1 MTEYRGRRRA
11 CPDVFCGGAGWPY
24 IIRMSQ
30 RPSLLLILLVVMPLS
45 LLAWLGSY
53 LAMDAARR
61 TNETRRLVQD
71 SRFAAVDPQ
80 LIEDVK
86 KHTDEFARTALF
98 PVYLAVASGSVLV
111 VALGWLFFRES
122 NRAMR
127 EAQERVTFVN
137 QVSHELKTPLTN
149 IQLYAEMAANRAEKA
164 DDQTAQRYLGV
175 VAAETSRLSRLIN
188 NVLNL
193 ARKQRDKLTVQLR
206 PCVLDEIVEKAVENW
221 RPLLDTRQISVESK
235 LGAPQAIDLDADAIT
250 QILGNLLS
258 NIEKYAAQ
266 GKYAG
271 IITEM
276 DDASTRLIVQ
286 DRGTGIAA
294 GKREMVFEAFE
305 RLRSDLTEGVSGT
318 GIGLTISREL
328 ARLHGGTLEV
338 DVNYRE
344 GARFVLTLPK
354 ARP

>member
-1 MTEYRGRRRA
+1 
-11 CPDVFCGGAGWPY
+11 
-24 IIRMSQ
+24 MSQ

-53 LAMDAARR
+53 LARDAARR
-61 TNETRRLVQD
+61 TEETRRLVRD
-71 SRFAAVDPQ
+71 PRFAAVDPQ
-80 LIEDVK
+80 LIDDVK
-86 KHTDEFARTALF
+86 GHTEEFARTAML
-98 PVYLAVASGSVLV
+98 PVYLAVGSGSVLV
-111 VALGWLFFRES
+111 AALGWLYFRES

-127 EAQERVTFVN
+127 EAQQRVTFVN

-149 IQLYAEMAANRAEKA
+149 IQLYAEMAADRAEKA
-164 DDQTAQRYLGV
+164 GDETALRYLGV
-175 VAAETSRLSRLIN
+175 VGAETSRLSRLIN

-206 PCVLDEIVEKAVENW
+206 PAVLDEVVEKAAEHW
-221 RPLLDTRQISVESK
+221 RALLESRQIAIESS
-235 LGAPQAIDLDADAIT
+235 LNAPHRLKLDADAVT

-258 NIEKYAAQ
+258 NVEKYAGQ
-266 GKYAG
+266 GKYVG
-271 IITEM
+271 IATDM
-276 DDASTRLIVQ
+276 DETCVRLIVQ
-286 DRGTGIAA
+286 DRGPGIEA
-294 GKREMVFEAFE
+294 GKRDMVFEAFE

-344 GARFVLTLPK
+344 GARFVLTIPK
-354 ARP
+354 IQP